1 MKGMSWSV
9 RTLTILCFLAATC
22 TAAPAATRPP
32 TPPTPPRVVAP
43 PPAPAPSEAPAEA
56 PLARPRTGSLVAVT
70 TLASLGF
77 ADGLRFANLAGR
89 RDVFVP
95 LPQGGEI
102 VPSELVL
109 VFDDI
114 SAYEARRNVEVLVN
128 DRSAAAIPLDGRGT
142 GRIVRVPLAPA
153 RPRDGFLKLSFVYAG
168 AATHDRC
175 IDARYVGD
183 SLTIRPETAVE
194 LEVDFAGA
202 PDVATTAAL
211 MPREV
216 VLALPRRPLSAADMA
231 ATLTVAR
238 ALTASGRRVNLHY
251 GTDGLADLLAR
262 ADARR
267 WNRGLVVVAP
277 LADVS
282 GQLDAPLATLAGAM
296 PGFGTLAAVRIAGL
310 PALIVSDAG
319 AVRAARLLGS
329 ASLGATRGVAAAS
342 VREVAPLAAAGDKV
356 TFDQLGIAPVDA
368 AVFGRADLTLTIDT
382 RALPPGTQPSRL
394 ALDVMVAPDGAGEKA
409 VVSAFVNERL
419 LASTVAATGEP
430 TRFDLP
436 FPDGLVGTVA
446 NLRAEVQRR
455 SAQGDCKFEPQ
466 GYPAQILGSSA
477 VALTKAAAPVHDF
490 SDLVAHWSNGV
501 DVVVPPDAAAR
512 PERVLALLVDALV
525 ALSSEAAPITVKFAT
540 GADADAAAPFLA
552 VNDAPPRGAATRV
565 RFDRGR
571 VVVAD
576 RNERT
581 LLDLGGFSAGAV
593 AQLVTVGTY
602 PGLWIRPLAADGA
615 LPAPPALRLDR
626 GDVAFLDN
634 TGVALAMS
642 TERDTLVRIAYPDQ
656 VSWLTLAG
664 QYRSW
669 MIGGLWLLATL
680 VFLALLQMVFRRRA
694 GAGE

>member
-9 RTLTILCFLAATC
+9 RTFIVLCFLAATC
-22 TAAPAATRPP
+22 PAAPAATRPLP
-32 TPPTPPRVVAP
+32 QPPPPRVVAP
-43 PPAPAPSEAPAEA
+43 PPAPSEAPAETPPA
-56 PLARPRTGSLVAVT
+56 PARTGGLVAVT

-95 LPQGGEI
+95 VPQGGEV

-109 VFDDI
+109 AFDDI

-128 DRSAAAIPLDGRGT
+128 DRSAAAIPLDGRGA
-142 GRIVRVPLAPA
+142 GRVVRVPLAPA
-153 RPRDGFLKLSFVYAG
+153 QPRDGFLKLSFVYAG
-168 AATHDRC
+168 AATQDRC

-194 LEVDFAGA
+194 LEVGFAGA

-216 VLALPRRPLSAADMA
+216 TLVVPRRALTAAEIA

-267 WNRGLVVVAP
+267 WSRGLVVVAP

-282 GQLDAPLATLAGAM
+282 GQFDAPLATLAGAM
-296 PGFGTLAAVRIAGL
+296 PGFGTLAAVRIGGL
-310 PALIVSDAG
+310 PALVVSDAG
-319 AVRAARLLGS
+319 AVRAARLIGS

-342 VREVAPLAAAGDKV
+342 VREVAAVTGPADKV
-356 TFDQLGIAPVDA
+356 SFDQLGIAPVDA
-368 AVFGRADLTLTIDT
+368 AVFGRADLTVAIDT
-382 RALPPGTQPSRL
+382 RGLPAGTQPARL
-394 ALDVMVAPDGAGEKA
+394 QLDVMVAPDGAGEKA
-409 VVSAFVNERL
+409 VVSIFVNERL

-436 FPDGLVGTVA
+436 FPDGLVGTAA

-477 VALTKAAAPVHDF
+477 VSLTKAAAPVHDF
-490 SDLVAHWSNGV
+490 SDLVAYWSNGV
-501 DVVVPPDAAAR
+501 DVIVPPEAAAR
-512 PERVLALLVDALV
+512 PERVLELLVHALA
-525 ALSSEAAPITVKFAT
+525 ALSSEAAPIAVKFAA
-540 GADADAAAPFLA
+540 GADADAAAPFLW
-552 VNDAPPRGAATRV
+552 VGDAPPRGAATRV
-565 RFDRGR
+565 RFDHGR

-576 RNERT
+576 RNDRT
-581 LLDLGGFSAGAV
+581 LLDLGGFSSGAL

-602 PGLWIRPLAADGA
+602 PGLWIRPLAAEGA
-615 LPAPPALRLDR
+615 LPTPPALRLDR

-669 MIGGLWLLATL
+669 MIGGLWLLATI
-680 VFLALLQMVFRRRA
+680 VFLVVLQMVFRRRA